1 MMGKTHFYRQIS
13 REEYQKFQGGK
24 GTRPEAFLYK
34 NSISQNNFSHVK
46 MCSREVSGKGY
57 AKQAEGL
64 LEGSAFADRS
74 TELT

>member
-13 REEYQKFQGGK
+13 REDYQKFQGG
-24 GTRPEAFLYK
+24 GESTRLEAFLYK
-34 NSISQNNFSHVK
+34 NSISQNNFSHVN

-64 LEGSAFADRS
+64 LEGDAFDDRS
-74 TELT
+74 NN